1 MRRSSD
7 INTEYTQ
14 IKSSII
20 NAYEN
25 ILKKFWNIDSQ
36 IQKMERGV
44 IMPNWQE
51 YYEDYFQSTHR
62 EIKEKLRK
70 NNKDTASPLLMV
82 IRISAQD
89 KKEIIFSTEVK
100 DNTSTKEIIYID
112 DILDQTPK
120 NMRHLFYN
128 EIGKLKAEE
137 KIFWQRKN
145 LEKIKKITQDEVLGE
160 IKL

>member
-1 MRRSSD
+1 
-7 INTEYTQ
+7 
-14 IKSSII
+14 
-20 NAYEN
+20 
-25 ILKKFWNIDSQ
+25 
-36 IQKMERGV
+36 
-44 IMPNWQE
+44 
-51 YYEDYFQSTHR
+51 
-62 EIKEKLRK
+62 
-70 NNKDTASPLLMV
+70 MV